1 MMWSVQSKTES
12 TMIEVT
18 IVITVTIEDSKIS
31 VHVIYVYCKN
41 QNYAHVRTIF
51 THTYVRYIVLREQ
64 LSG

>member
-1 MMWSVQSKTES
+1 
-12 TMIEVT
+12 MIEVT